1 MGDFNSQPN
10 DNVLKEFLELF
21 SFKNLVKEPTCYKNP
36 HNPRL
41 IDLIITNRPKMF
53 QNTINV
59 ETGLSDFHMMTVTVL
74 KTSYK
79 KCKPK
84 LISYRDYKHFSNDNF
99 RHELMPL
106 LRNERLSK
114 ALSNDNFIEIVDNL
128 LLRHLPLKY
137 QYVRANDS
145 PFMNKELR
153 KAVMLRSRLRNIFN
167 KNKTDSAKAAYKKQ
181 RNICTSLFR
190 KAKSDY
196 YSNLNTNSITDNK
209 KFWKTVKP
217 LFSEK
222 VMSAESITIVENDT
236 IYNNGSDVSQ
246 IFNQFF
252 SNVVKNLNILPKD
265 DVINDNVNDLDII
278 NHPSILKIK
287 EVFGNQDIFSFVHCS
302 YEDALQEIRSLN
314 SSKAWPETS
323 IPPTIIKDEH
333 STNNKTS
340 IPPTIIKDEHSTNN
354 KTSIPPTIRR
364 AFHQQ

>member
-1 MGDFNSQPN
+1 
-10 DNVLKEFLELF
+10 
-21 SFKNLVKEPTCYKNP
+21 
-36 HNPRL
+36 
-41 IDLIITNRPKMF
+41 
-53 QNTINV
+53 
-59 ETGLSDFHMMTVTVL
+59 MTVTVL

-84 LISYRDYKHFSNDNF
+84 IISYRDYKHFSNDNF
-99 RHELMPL
+99 RHELLTL
-106 LRNERLSK
+106 LSNERLSK

-137 QYVRANDS
+137 RYVRANDS

-167 KNKTDSAKAAYKKQ
+167 KNKTDSAKAAYKKH

-222 VMSAESITIVENDT
+222 VISAESITIVENDT
-236 IYNNGSDVSQ
+236 IYNNDSDVSQ

-252 SNVVKNLNILPKD
+252 SNVVKNLNILPND
-265 DVINDNVNDLDII
+265 DVINDNVNDPDII
-278 NHPSILKIK
+278 NRAILKYQHHPSILKIK
-287 EVFGNQDIFSFVHCS
+287 EVFGNQDTFSFVHCS
-302 YEDALQEIRSLN
+302 YEDVL
-314 SSKAWPETS
+314 
-323 IPPTIIKDEH
+323 
-333 STNNKTS
+333 
-340 IPPTIIKDEHSTNN
+340 
-354 KTSIPPTIRR
+354 
-364 AFHQQ
+364 